1 MYGSEEDEVVQDT
14 VQQHAVV
21 NTISG
26 VETSHY
32 AVILLVPFPFLFEQ
46 KEPSSYC

>member
-1 MYGSEEDEVVQDT
+1 MVQGI

-21 NTISG
+21 HTISG

-32 AVILLVPFPFLFEQ
+32 SVILFHFLSYSEQ